1 MPAGFPQ
8 FSLVLGLV
16 SYLVIKA
23 LVVLRNYRVIN
34 RPIFLLLA
42 QHDFQLNLNWWHLSV
57 KGQALILF
65 MYKPSI
71 MP

>member
-23 LVVLRNYRVIN
+23 LVVLLNYRVIN

-42 QHDFQLNLNWWHLSV
+42 QLGFQ
-57 KGQALILF
+57 
-65 MYKPSI
+65 
-71 MP
+71 